1 VVITLFLRV
10 EMGWTYVGEAY
21 GEQPTGKPES
31 PSDRRFLHVVLLYGL
46 CTVSADY
53 EACSPRVNGG
63 YLSVVSKKAYDMT
76 LNDHRITPTTKSNS
90 PFG

>member
-1 VVITLFLRV
+1 VVAALFLRV

-31 PSDRRFLHVVLLYGL
+31 PSDRRFLHAFLLRSLYAFP
-46 CTVSADY
+46 SDY
-53 EACSPRVNGG
+53 RACSPRVNGG
-63 YLSVVSKKAYDMT
+63 YSSVVSKAAYAIT
-76 LNDHRITPTTKSNS
+76 RNDQRITPTTKSNS